1 MSDNVLRFPSS
12 HDDAYFCDYAPSP
25 VSRPSRL
32 GTSVRQSRENA
43 RALKISD
50 DWPACVAVTEPE
62 LDIFEVHFG
71 QLLDEFLASKI

>member
-12 HDDAYFCDYAPSP
+12 RDDAYFCDYALSP
-25 VSRPSRL
+25 VSRPLRL
-32 GTSVRQSRENA
+32 ETSVRNSRDSS

-50 DWPACVAVTEPE
+50 DWPACVAVTEAE

-71 QLLDEFLASKI
+71 QFLDKLLATKI